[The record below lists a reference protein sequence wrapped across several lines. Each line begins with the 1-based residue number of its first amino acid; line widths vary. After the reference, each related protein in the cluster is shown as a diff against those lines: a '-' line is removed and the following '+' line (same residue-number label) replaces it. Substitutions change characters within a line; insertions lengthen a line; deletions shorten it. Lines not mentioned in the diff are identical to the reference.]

1 MRSDSL
7 AGERAASKDAK
18 AAASFNCLLL
28 QGERGRHSHTPPH
41 IRPNWARKASSE
53 LFSLS

>member
-7 AGERAASKDAK
+7 AGERAAGKDAK

-41 IRPNWARKASSE
+41 IYPNWARKASSE
-53 LFSLS
+53 LFFLS